1 MVYGVKY
8 ASYSTQIITL
18 FMNKEKIIVLLL
30 ACINFTHI
38 MDFMIMMPLG
48 PQLMRLF
55 QISPQEF
62 GLIVS
67 TYTLSAGVT
76 GFLAAFF
83 VDRYDRKQILL
94 YAYMGFVVGTFACAF
109 APTYAFLV
117 IARIVAGA
125 FGGLIGAQVFSI
137 IGDLIPYERRGSAMG
152 SISAAFSIASV
163 VGVPFALYI
172 AAEWTWHAPF
182 VLIASLGALII
193 PFMISTIP
201 SMRGHIQKDEK
212 QRPFAVIEHIMQDKN
227 QQTGLLFGVILMV
240 GHFSIIPFISPY
252 MVANVGFT
260 EKDLTYIYFVGG
272 ALTFFSSPLIGK
284 LADKYGKLKIFT
296 IFGVLALFPIFLI
309 TNMPRVPVYMA
320 LVATAMFFVFASSRF
335 IPANAMITS
344 LVSPQQR
351 GGYMSISASFQQLAA
366 GIASFVAGLV
376 ISKSATGELLYYNY
390 VGYGAIL
397 VSVSCIFIAQKLK
410 IAQ

>member
-1 MVYGVKY
+1 
-8 ASYSTQIITL
+8 
-18 FMNKEKIIVLLL
+18 MNKEKIIVFLL

-67 TYTLSAGVT
+67 SYTFSAGIA

-83 VDRYDRKQILL
+83 VDRFDRKLILTI
-94 YAYMGFVVGTFACAF
+94 AYIGFVSGTFACAY

-117 IARIVAGA
+117 AARIIAGA

-152 SISAAFSIASV
+152 NMSAAFSVASV
-163 VGVPFALYI
+163 VGVPFALYV
-172 AAEWTWHAPF
+172 AAEWSWNATF
-182 VLIASLGALII
+182 FIIASLGTIII
-193 PFMISTIP
+193 PFIFSTLP
-201 SMRGHIQKDEK
+201 QMTGHVVKIQNH
-212 QRPFAVIEHIMQDKN
+212 RPFAVIENILQDKN
-227 QQTGLLFGVILMV
+227 QQIGLLFGVILMV
-240 GHFSIIPFISPY
+240 GHFSIIPFISAY
-252 MVANVGFT
+252 MVANVGFS
-260 EKDLTYIYFVGG
+260 EKDLTYIYLVGG
-272 ALTFFSSPLIGK
+272 VFTFFSSPIIGK

-296 IFGVLALFPIFLI
+296 IFGFLALFPIFLI
-309 TNMPRVPVYMA
+309 TNMPRVPIAWA

-344 LVSPQQR
+344 LVTPQQR
-351 GGYMSISASFQQLAA
+351 GGFMSISASLQQLAS
-366 GIASFVAGLV
+366 GFASFAAGLV
-376 ISKSATGELLYYNY
+376 VSKSATGELLGYNY
-390 VGYGAIL
+390 VGYVAIA
-397 VSVSCIFIAQKLK
+397 VSILCIFVAQKLK
-410 IAQ
+410 IAPIEAVKP